1 MISLSLLR
9 VNVRFQTSEAGDVK
23 ITDFYSCD
31 ALGVPQDHF
40 PKKTTAYFNISVRNP
55 AQDPKNISISITVQD
70 ELSVPVGSDQLDAT
84 VPQNASAYYIMNVF
98 LPKWA
103 YVGLAMAYA
112 SLWEEGTPIE
122 GKTTQFYIDPE
133 DLTPPVISIL
143 SPGNATYDTEPL
155 SLVFAVNE
163 RTTWIGHSLNGL
175 GNVTVGGNTTLSGL
189 DNGSH
194 RIRVYAN
201 DTSGNTGS
209 SEEIHFTMLIVHD
222 VAVIDLECSSA
233 EVCVGQVVNINVT
246 VLNEGTMTEA
256 FSVTTYANS
265 TAIETLTV
273 TSLPRNNQEFLVFK
287 WGTISA
293 APGNYT
299 IKAVAGTVAGETD
312 TADNT
317 YIDGDVKIIKPPVAN
332 FTFSPNIPF
341 TGETITFNASLS
353 TKDGGIIIS
362 YEWSF
367 GDGTPDAIGMIAT
380 HAYADNG
387 TCTATL
393 IVTDSD
399 GLTDTDSQNITV
411 LNRPPIASFT
421 ESATTVFTGTIIS
434 FDASSSYDPDG
445 YIADYFWDFGDG
457 TNATGILVNHAYA
470 GNGTYTVTLTVTDDD
485 GTSTST
491 KAIKTVLNRP
501 DIAVTNV
508 TTSKTVVGQG
518 YNVSISVTVENQ
530 GDYTETFNVTCYA
543 NTTIITTFVNITLT
557 SGNAVTFT
565 FVWETAGFAK
575 GDYAIMVSAIPVQG
589 EADTTDNDLT
599 DGWIYVGIP
608 GDINADH
615 RVDVFDAVLLT
626 AASGTN
632 PTSPNWNPN
641 ADINNDFSVDL
652 FDAVILA
659 GHAGEHYP

>member
-9 VNVRFQTSEAGDVK
+9 VNVCFQASEAGDVK

-103 YVGLAMAYA
+103 YVGLAMAYG

-133 DLTPPVISIL
+133 DLTPPVINIL
-143 SPGNATYDTEPL
+143 SPRNATYDTEPL
-155 SLVFAVNE
+155 SLIFAVNE

-175 GNVTVGGNTTLSGL
+175 GNVTVGGNTTLPGL

-233 EVCVGQVVNINVT
+233 EACVGQVVNISVT

-273 TSLPRNNQEFLVFK
+273 TSLPRNNQEPLVFK
-287 WGTISA
+287 WSTISA

-299 IKAVAGTVAGETD
+299 IKAVASTVAGETD

-317 YIDGDVKIIKPPVAN
+317 YIDGDVKIMKPPVAY

-380 HAYADNG
+380 DAYADNG

-399 GLTDTDSQNITV
+399 GLTDIDSQNITV

-434 FDASSSYDPDG
+434 FNASSSYDPDG
-445 YIADYFWDFGDG
+445 YIANYFWDFGDG

-508 TTSKTVVGQG
+508 TASKTVVGQG

-557 SGNAVTFT
+557 SGNSVTFT
-565 FVWETAGFAK
+565 FVWDTAGFAK

>member
-9 VNVRFQTSEAGDVK
+9 VDVRFQTSEASDVR

-55 AQDPKNISISITVQD
+55 AQDPKNIYICITVQD
-70 ELSVPVGSDQLDAT
+70 VLNVLVGSDRLDAT
-84 VPQNASAYYIMNVF
+84 VPQNASAYYIMSVF

-103 YVGLAMAYA
+103 YVGPAMAYA
-112 SLWEEGTPIE
+112 SLLEEGTPIE
-122 GKTTQFYIDPE
+122 GKTTQFYIDHE
-133 DLTPPVISIL
+133 DLTPPSISIL
-143 SPGNATYDTEPL
+143 SPRNATYDTEPL
-155 SLVFAVNE
+155 SLVFTVNE
-163 RTTWIGHSLNGL
+163 RTTWISHSLNGL
-175 GNVTVGGNTTLSGL
+175 GNVTVGGNTTLPGL

-209 SEEIHFTMLIVHD
+209 SEEIHFTMLVVHD

-273 TSLPRNNQEFLVFK
+273 TSLPRNNQEPLVFK
-287 WGTISA
+287 WSTTSA

-299 IKAVAGTVAGETD
+299 IKAVASTVAGETD

-341 TGETITFNASLS
+341 TGETVTFNASLS
-353 TKDGGIIIS
+353 TPDGGIIIS

-367 GDGTPDAIGMIAT
+367 GGGTPDAIGMIAT

-434 FDASSSYDPDG
+434 FNASSSYDPDG
-445 YIADYFWDFGDG
+445 YIANYLWDFGDG
-457 TNATGILVNHAYA
+457 TNATGILANHAYA
-470 GNGTYTVTLTVTDDD
+470 GNGTCTVTLNVTDDD

-508 TTSKTVVGQG
+508 TISKTVVGQG
-518 YNVSISVTVENQ
+518 YNASISVTVENQ

-543 NTTIITTFVNITLT
+543 NTTIITTFVNITLSSGNSTAINFTWNT
-557 SGNAVTFT
+557 SGFAYGNYTVSAYAWPVPSETDTGDNT
-565 FVWETAGFAK
+565 FVDGVVTVVLAGDLNDD
-575 GDYAIMVSAIPVQG
+575 GIVDYR
-589 EADTTDNDLT
+589 
-599 DGWIYVGIP
+599 
-608 GDINADH
+608 DIN
-615 RVDVFDAVLLT
+615 RVARMFGKTL
-626 AASGTN
+626 G
-632 PTSPNWNPN
+632 SPQWDPN
-641 ADINNDFSVDL
+641 SDIIEDGIIDYRDINVPSRNY
-652 FDAVILA
+652 
-659 GHAGEHYP
+659 GKTRP